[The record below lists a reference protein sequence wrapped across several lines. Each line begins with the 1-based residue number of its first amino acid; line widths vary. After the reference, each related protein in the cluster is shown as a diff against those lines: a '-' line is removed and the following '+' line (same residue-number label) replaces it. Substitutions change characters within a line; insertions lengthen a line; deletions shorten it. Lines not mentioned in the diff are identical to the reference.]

1 MSIFITTVNDLSV
14 DEAKS
19 LGAQSSAIKEAGC
32 HDLTIKKCYETTT
45 DNWSSM
51 TVEFE
56 TSLGETIHYSGF
68 FGIPKDSSAEAVDRA
83 NQQTKR
89 TMADI
94 SRIVK
99 AAGIPSVKEAAGGA
113 VAEVDDK
120 GRKVTVFTKL
130 ANKKLIGTTYT
141 LIDGQKKE
149 GQVIA
154 DKVFVKQ
161 ELDTLKFLTKDGK
174 DGMGRYCKE
183 SFDADAKSRIEIA
196 YGYDKNAKHIATL
209 NKLLEKQAVSQVS
222 AVSQTPATTQAPL
235 TGMPQPAQIVT
246 PVAEDI

>member
-1 MSIFITTVNDLSV
+1 MSIFITTVNELST

-32 HDLTIKKCYETTT
+32 HDLIIKKCYETTT

-56 TSLGETIHYSGF
+56 TPLGETIHYSGF
-68 FGIPKDSSAEAVDRA
+68 FGTPKDSSAEAVDKA

-130 ANKKLIGTTYT
+130 ANKKLVGTTYT
-141 LIDGQKKE
+141 LIDGQKKD
-149 GQVIA
+149 GQIIA

-174 DGMGRYCKE
+174 DGMGRDCRE
-183 SFDADAKSRIEIA
+183 SFDADSKNRIEIA

-209 NKLLEKQAVSQVS
+209 NKLLEKQATPQAS
-222 AVSQTPATTQAPL
+222 APTQAPL
-235 TGMPQPAQIVT
+235 AGMPQPAQIVT
-246 PVAEDI
+246 PVSDDI